1 MKKSV
6 APLSVSTHAGG
17 GGGGG
22 TGGGKGES
30 EGSGGGGEGDSSSG
44 KKLGKG
50 DGDGVGDGSAS
61 SPSFSSLVSG
71 GGGGGGSGGG
81 GGFGSGGVGGG
92 IGAEKQ
98 ILKPPAVT
106 DPSDSHPNVLVATPS
121 RSSPSSVPSQ
131 YLYGQRSTRTK
142 SYAHDAEY
150 SVSSKCTASVT
161 RRVKASWQL
170 SELPYSS
177 EAVAADEASHSPTAM
192 FDEHTQLVTR
202 LTTHG
207 AWSLAELATSDSAPG
222 NAGGEGGGEGE
233 AGGGEGEGARGPQS
247 SQSEP
252 YAQRANSKPGPP
264 SSHSASFG

>member
-177 EAVAADEASHSPTAM
+177 EAVAADEASHSPAPSKL
-192 FDEHTQLVTR
+192 DEQTQLVTV

-207 AWSLAELATSDSAPG
+207 PEWLATSDDAREDG
-222 NAGGEGGGEGE
+222 EAEGGGE
-233 AGGGEGEGARGPQS
+233 AGGDGLRRPQS
-247 SQSEP
+247 SQSVPKSHPEYSEP
-252 YAQRANSKPGPP
+252 EPP
-264 SSHSASFG
+264 SSQ